1 MSGKR
6 ARDVVKDGMGYRFRH
21 DDESV
26 EAGFRRIAA
35 EQLKRAV
42 ASLEDDGALHA
53 GVHDA
58 RKRIKKV
65 RGLLRL
71 VRPGFA
77 RFAAENAT
85 LRDAARTLSGLRDH
99 AAMIEALDR
108 LAARYPERVEAERM
122 GPLRAELESRR
133 NEAAGA
139 NDLADRIAAFREV
152 LRDTRD
158 RAEGW
163 RLKAGGWK
171 ALGPGLALIYGQGR
185 EAMAVAHKTGRGEDF
200 HTFRKRVKDHGYH
213 ARLLSPVWPV
223 LMEPYAALV
232 DDLGEL
238 LGEQHDLV
246 ALAPVVAGSALD
258 PAARAELEE
267 LIVAER
273 RRLEARALV
282 IGARVYAEKPKAM
295 ARRLG
300 AWWAAWA
307 ADPSAVDQDD
317 AKDPPSAASISA
329 MLSSIP

>member
-1 MSGKR
+1 
-6 ARDVVKDGMGYRFRH
+6 MGYRFRH
-21 DDESV
+21 DDDGV

-35 EQLKRAV
+35 EQLGKAL
-42 ASLEDDGALHA
+42 AALADDGALHA

-58 RKRIKKV
+58 RKRVKKL
-65 RGLLRL
+65 RALLRL
-71 VRPGFA
+71 VRPGFKGFA
-77 RFAAENAT
+77 RENAT

-108 LAARYPERVEAERM
+108 LSARYPERVEAERM
-122 GPLRAELESRR
+122 GPLRADLGARR
-133 NEAAGA
+133 DEAARA
-139 NDLADRIAAFREV
+139 NDLPERIAAFRGV
-152 LRDTRD
+152 LRDARD
-158 RAEGW
+158 RAGNW
-163 RLKAGGWK
+163 RLKAQGWK
-171 ALGPGLALIYGQGR
+171 ALGPGLARIHGQGR
-185 EAMAVAHKTGRGEDF
+185 AAMAVAHKTGRGEDF
-200 HTFRKRVKDHGYH
+200 HAFRKRVKDHGYH
-213 ARLLSPVWPV
+213 ARLLAPIWPV
-223 LMEPYAALV
+223 LMEPYATLL
-232 DDLGEL
+232 DDLGEV

-246 ALAPVVAGSALD
+246 AFAPVVAGSALD
-258 PAARAELEE
+258 PAVRAELEE

-282 IGARVYAEKPKAM
+282 IGARVSAEKPTAV

>member
-1 MSGKR
+1 
-6 ARDVVKDGMGYRFRH
+6 MGYRFRH
-21 DDESV
+21 DDADV
-26 EAGFRRIAA
+26 AAGFRRIAG
-35 EQLKRAV
+35 EQLGRAV
-42 ASLEDDGALHA
+42 ASLEGDALHA

-58 RKRIKKV
+58 RKRVKKV

-71 VRPGFA
+71 ARPGFKGFA
-77 RFAAENAT
+77 RENAA

-108 LAARYPERVEAERM
+108 LAARYPERVDAVRL
-122 GPLRAELESRR
+122 GPLRQEMEARR
-133 NEAAGA
+133 DEAAGA
-139 NDLADRIAAFREV
+139 NDLPERIEAFRVV
-152 LRDTRD
+152 LGAAKD

-163 RLKAGGWK
+163 RLKAKGWE
-171 ALGPGLALIYGQGR
+171 ALWPGLAMIYGQGR

-200 HTFRKRVKDHGYH
+200 HAFRKRVKDHGYH
-213 ARLLSPVWPV
+213 ARLLAPVWPV

-232 DDLGEL
+232 DDLGEV

-246 ALAPVVAGSALD
+246 AFAPVVAASAMA
-258 PAARAELEE
+258 PGARAALED
-267 LIVAER
+267 LIVEER

-282 IGARVYAEKPKAM
+282 VGARVYAEKPKAM
-295 ARRLG
+295 ARRMG

-317 AKDPPSAASISA
+317 AKEPPSAASISA

>member
-1 MSGKR
+1 
-6 ARDVVKDGMGYRFRH
+6 MGYRFRH

-26 EAGFRRIAA
+26 EAGFRRIAG
-35 EQLKRAV
+35 EQLGRAV
-42 ASLEDDGALHA
+42 ASLEGDALHA

-58 RKRIKKV
+58 RKRVKKV

-71 VRPGFA
+71 VRPGFKGFA
-77 RFAAENAT
+77 RENAA

-108 LAARYPERVEAERM
+108 LAARYPERVDAARM
-122 GPLRAELESRR
+122 GPLRAEMEARR
-133 NEAAGA
+133 DEAAGA
-139 NDLADRIAAFREV
+139 NDLPERIEAFRDV
-152 LRDTRD
+152 LSAARD

-163 RLKAGGWK
+163 RLKAAGWD
-171 ALGPGLALIYGQGR
+171 ALGPGLARIYGEGR
-185 EAMAVAHKTGRGEDF
+185 GAMAVAHKTGRGEDF
-200 HTFRKRVKDHGYH
+200 HEFRKRVKDHGYH
-213 ARLLSPVWPV
+213 ARLLAPVWPV

-232 DDLGEL
+232 DDLGEV

-246 ALAPVVAGSALD
+246 AFAPVVAGSALA
-258 PAARAELEE
+258 PEVRAGLED
-267 LIVAER
+267 LIVEER

-295 ARRLG
+295 ARRMG

-317 AKDPPSAASISA
+317 AKEPPSAASISA